1 MSRLYPRLAFA
12 ALLAS
17 ALAAASLVHA
27 ANRVVT
33 IHNKTDVLMT
43 EFYASNVDTDD
54 WEEDILG
61 EDVLRPG
68 QSFDVDID
76 DGTGACRFDFKGV
89 FDDGDEVVKKN
100 VNVCKVGSFS
110 FTSGK

>member
-1 MSRLYPRLAFA
+1 MSRLTHRFA
-12 ALLAS
+12 AVAMFSVMLAATAS
-17 ALAAASLVHA
+17 AHA

-33 IHNKTDVLMT
+33 IVNKTDVLMT
-43 EFYASNVDTDD
+43 EFYASTVETDS

-68 QSFDVDID
+68 QSVDVDID
-76 DGTGACRFDFKGV
+76 DGSGACRYDFKGL

-100 VNVCKVGSFS
+100 VNVCKIGTFS
-110 FTSGK
+110 FTD